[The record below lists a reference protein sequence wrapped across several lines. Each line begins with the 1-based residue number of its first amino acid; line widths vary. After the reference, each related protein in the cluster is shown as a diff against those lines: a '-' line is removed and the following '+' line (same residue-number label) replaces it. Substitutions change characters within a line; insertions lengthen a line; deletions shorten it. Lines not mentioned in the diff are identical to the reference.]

1 MELYQTHEDS
11 DRLRVCVHVQVGSYE
26 PFPLV
31 ISTLVLTNYRLNEKM
46 FIFFSNIPYIP
57 SYQFPYLFIYLL
69 F

>member
-1 MELYQTHEDS
+1 MELYRTHEDS

-31 ISTLVLTNYRLNEKM
+31 ISTLVLSNYRLNEKDVH
-46 FIFFSNIPYIP
+46 FFSNIPHIL